1 MSAGNAALTVLRKGR
16 RFCEEDGMEIK
27 EKMQKNKTKD
37 LTTGSPMKLILGFA
51 TPLLFGFLF
60 QQFYSVV
67 DTIIVGQF
75 LGVKA
80 LAGVGATGSINFMI
94 VGFCMGVCNGF
105 AIPVAHKFGAKDYS
119 GMRQMVANS
128 VWLSG
133 IFAVVMT
140 AAVTVLCRE
149 ILQLMNTP
157 ADIFENAYI
166 YILIIFMG
174 IPASYLYN
182 LLSGI
187 IRSMGDS
194 KTPLMF
200 LLLSSILNIGLD
212 LLCILTFRMG
222 IAGAAVATVVSQL
235 ISGLLCLLYMKKKFE
250 ILQITKEEW
259 KVNFDHM
266 KVLCGMGVPM
276 GLQYSITAIGSV
288 ILQTAVN
295 SLGSTAV
302 ASVTAASKV
311 SLFFCCPFDAMGST
325 MATYGGQ
332 NVGAKKLDRLG
343 KGLFSCSILGIG
355 YAIIAFV
362 VLFFFG
368 DMFTG
373 LFVTAGEAEIT
384 FYARQMLLTNA
395 LFFIPLAFVNIIR
408 FMIQGMGFS
417 MFAVLAGVF
426 EMAARALAG
435 LFLVPAL
442 GFTGAC
448 FASPLA
454 WIFAD
459 AFLIPAYLHVRRKLG
474 KMMGDAEAL

>member
-1 MSAGNAALTVLRKGR
+1 MT
-16 RFCEEDGMEIK
+16 
-27 EKMQKNKTKD
+27 KTKD

-60 QQFYSVV
+60 QQLYSVV

-119 GMRQMVANS
+119 GMRQMVANG
-128 VWLSG
+128 VWLS
-133 IFAVVMT
+133 IVFAVLIT
-140 AAVTVLCRE
+140 AAVTLLCKE
-149 ILQLMNTP
+149 ILTLMNTP
-157 ADIFENAYI
+157 TDIFENAYI
-166 YILIIFMG
+166 YILIIFWG
-174 IPASYLYN
+174 IPASFLYN
-182 LLSGI
+182 MLSGI
-187 IRSMGDS
+187 IRSLGDS
-194 KTPLMF
+194 RTPLLF
-200 LLLSSILNIGLD
+200 LLVSSVLNIGLD

-235 ISGLLCLLYMKKKFE
+235 ISGILCLFYMKKKFE
-250 ILQITKEEW
+250 ILRIEKEEW
-259 KVNFDHM
+259 KVNFGYM
-266 KVLCGMGVPM
+266 KVLCSMGVPM

-302 ASVTAASKV
+302 ASVTAAGKV
-311 SLFFCCPFDAMGST
+311 SMFFCCPLDALGST

-343 KGLFSCSILGIG
+343 KGVLSGSALGIG
-355 YAIIAFV
+355 YALIALV

-368 DMFTG
+368 DWFIG
-373 LFVTAGEAEIT
+373 LFVTAGEAEIVIN
-384 FYARQMLLTNA
+384 ARQMLLTNA
-395 LFFIPLAFVNIIR
+395 LFYISLAFINIFR

-426 EMAARALAG
+426 EMVARTLAG

-448 FASPLA
+448 LASPLA

-459 AFLIPAYLHVRRKLG
+459 AFLIPAYIHVRRKLE
-474 KMMGDAEAL
+474 KMMA